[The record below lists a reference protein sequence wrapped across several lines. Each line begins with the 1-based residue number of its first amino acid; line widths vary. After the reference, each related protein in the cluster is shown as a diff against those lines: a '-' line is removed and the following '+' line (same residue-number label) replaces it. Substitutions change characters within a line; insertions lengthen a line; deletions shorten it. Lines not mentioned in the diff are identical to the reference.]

1 MIVCRIHISQCA
13 WGNAKDVG
21 EIPVFLFAWKFSD
34 RFVELL
40 GSQNKSLRCVWFKIL
55 MQRVSLCYMYS
66 VTVGFGKSVNG
77 YLRCSTTSHS
87 YPCALPK
94 VLVEVCFLRYILCK
108 LFVCVWR
115 WFFGVCVFGERPMA
129 TAVLTV
135 LLHRFLPFISSY
147 DFMSSLKQVSSF
159 IFCS

>member
-1 MIVCRIHISQCA
+1 MIVCRIHIFTVCL
-13 WGNAKDVG
+13 GKCKRHG

-40 GSQNKSLRCVWFKIL
+40 GFQNKSLRCVWFKIL

-66 VTVGFGKSVNG
+66 VTVGFGKSING

-94 VLVEVCFLRYILCK
+94 VLVEVLFLKIYTSQALCLCVEVVFLGFVFLEK
-108 LFVCVWR
+108 GLWQLLF
-115 WFFGVCVFGERPMA
+115 
-129 TAVLTV
+129 
-135 LLHRFLPFISSY
+135 
-147 DFMSSLKQVSSF
+147 
-159 IFCS
+159 